1 MMYFIND
8 YYIAYYKS
16 VKYCFFVSIEKSI
29 KRWYNMLRKEERRR
43 VKMAATMAQVKP
55 LKGKQA
61 KEFKKAFEA
70 SGIKKEAFSK
80 AIDAMKK
87 GFISK

>member
-1 MMYFIND
+1 
-8 YYIAYYKS
+8 
-16 VKYCFFVSIEKSI
+16 
-29 KRWYNMLRKEERRR
+29 
-43 VKMAATMAQVKP
+43 MAATMAQVKP